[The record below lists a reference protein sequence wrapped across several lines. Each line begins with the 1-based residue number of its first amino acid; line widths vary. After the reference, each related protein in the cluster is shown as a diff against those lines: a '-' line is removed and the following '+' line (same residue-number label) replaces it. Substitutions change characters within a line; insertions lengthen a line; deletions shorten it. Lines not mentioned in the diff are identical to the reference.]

1 MTSTPPALAPHRPRA
16 TGAPRPRGGAP
27 APAPAAPVGRIP
39 VLEVSPVVEGGRWPA
54 KAVVGE
60 MVPIEATVFREGHDA
75 VAATAVLVAPDGT
88 ERTAPMVD
96 VAPGLD
102 RFRATLH
109 PDAVGDWSLR
119 VEAWSDPYGTW
130 AHDATVKVAAGVD
143 VELMLAEGVRLF
155 ERVLADA
162 VPLPG
167 RDGTPGRRTPADERT
182 LADALAALADATR
195 PAEARLVA
203 ATSPEVRDVL
213 ERAPL
218 RDHVTASATYPLRV
232 ERPLAHAGAW
242 FENLPRNEGAPRLK
256 DGRGRS
262 G

>member
-1 MTSTPPALAPHRPRA
+1 M
-16 TGAPRPRGGAP
+16 
-27 APAPAAPVGRIP
+27 
-39 VLEVSPVVEGGRWPA
+39 SPVVEGGRWPA

-96 VAPGLD
+96 VASGLD

-167 RDGTPGRRTPADERT
+167 RDGIPGRGPRRRPHARRRARRARRREPPRRG
-182 LADALAALADATR
+182 AARRGDVARGARR
-195 PAEARLVA
+195 PGAR
-203 ATSPEVRDVL
+203 
-213 ERAPL
+213 PL

-232 ERPLAHAGAW
+232 ERPLALAGAW
-242 FENLPRNEGAPRLK
+242 YEMFPRSEGARRLRTGAGARARSPPPPVVCPRS
-256 DGRGRS
+256 RRWAS
-262 G
+262 TSST